1 MIHNDFELLVYLL
14 IASPLLYL
22 ECKLVHYYFKGDKEI
37 EEIPQFKGT
46 LEELDNL
53 TLGEKE

>member
-22 ECKLVHYYFKGDKEI
+22 ECKLVHYYFKGDKEN
-37 EEIPQFKGT
+37 E
-46 LEELDNL
+46 
-53 TLGEKE
+53 

>member
-22 ECKLVHYYFKGDKEI
+22 ECKLVHYFKGDKED
-37 EEIPQFKGT
+37 EE
-46 LEELDNL
+46 
-53 TLGEKE
+53 